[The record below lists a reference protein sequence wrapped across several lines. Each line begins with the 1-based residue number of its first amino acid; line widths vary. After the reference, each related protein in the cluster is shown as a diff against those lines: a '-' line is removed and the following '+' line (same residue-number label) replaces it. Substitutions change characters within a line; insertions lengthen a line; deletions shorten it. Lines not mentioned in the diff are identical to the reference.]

1 MQRGARGP
9 GLNNVCSLKS
19 KGNVRTLSSVLLG
32 SFYADMTLFFFFFLM
47 KTRERN
53 QAELL
58 FFIY

>member
-32 SFYADMTLFFFFFLM
+32 SFYADMTLFFFFFLI
-47 KTRERN
+47 KTREKSSCCF
-53 QAELL
+53 L
-58 FFIY
+58 Y